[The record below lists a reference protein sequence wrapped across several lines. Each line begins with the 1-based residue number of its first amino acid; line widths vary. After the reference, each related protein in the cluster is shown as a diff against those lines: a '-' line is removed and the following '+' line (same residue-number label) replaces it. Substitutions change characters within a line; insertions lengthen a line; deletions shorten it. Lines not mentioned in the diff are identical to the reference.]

1 MRIVHAVCTDAFA
14 GVERLT
20 ARLAAAQQDAG
31 HEVVVVGGHPASMRR
46 ELGEGG
52 ARHVAADSVAAVARA
67 LDRLVGADVINVHMT
82 AAEVAAAFAVR
93 VRSVPVVS
101 TRHFAGTRGS
111 SSRPARWLT
120 AATARHIRA
129 QIAVSS
135 YVAGHVEGSS
145 TVVHTGVPRQAEGRG
160 AGAREPRVLVAQRLE
175 AEKATDVAIRAFAAS
190 GLARHGWRLQV
201 AGSGALRPS
210 LERLAA
216 DCEVGEAVDFL
227 GHRSDVDALM
237 EQAAVVVAPCDR
249 EALGLT
255 VVEAMAH
262 GLPVVASAAGGHLE
276 TVGATP
282 GAALFPAGDH
292 VAAGSILRDLALDE
306 GRREAYG
313 RALREVQRALFT
325 IDTQVVGTDAVY
337 RSVM

>member
-20 ARLAAAQQDAG
+20 ARLAAAQQAAG
-31 HEVVVVGGHPASMRR
+31 HEVVVVGGEPPSMRR
-46 ELGEGG
+46 ELADSG
-52 ARHVAADSVAAVARA
+52 ARHVSADSVAAVAKA
-67 LDRLVGADVINVHMT
+67 LDGLVGADVINVHMT
-82 AAEVAAAFAVR
+82 AAEVAAALAVR

-135 YVAGHVEGSS
+135 YVAGHVEGAS
-145 TVVHTGVPRQAEGRG
+145 TVVHTGVPEQD
-160 AGAREPRVLVAQRLE
+160 AGHSARERLPRVLVAQRLE
-175 AEKATDVAIRAFAAS
+175 VEKATDVAIRAFAVS
-190 GLARHGWRLQV
+190 GLARQGWRLQV

-210 LERLAA
+210 LERLA
-216 DCEVGEAVDFL
+216 DECGTGGAVDFL
-227 GHRSDVDALM
+227 GHRSDVDTLM
-237 EQAAVVVAPCDR
+237 EEAAVVVAPCDR

-282 GAALFPAGDH
+282 GAVLFPAGDH
-292 VAAGSILRDLALDE
+292 VAAGSALRELALDAD
-306 GRREAYG
+306 RRESYG
-313 RALREVQRALFT
+313 RDLRKVQRALFT
-325 IDTQVVGTDAVY
+325 IDTQVAGTDAVY